1 MTSPLSD
8 LDLRSLAPDDTALLL
23 DLDGTLAAIVDRPG
37 DAVVTASAR
46 RTLSRLR
53 SALSGA
59 VAIVSGRP
67 IADVDRMLA
76 PDRLPVA
83 GIHGIER
90 RDARGGL
97 HLSDV
102 DYDRLDAVIRALE
115 EQTAHANGLLVEKKP
130 GAVTLHYRARPDLG
144 PDCERIVSALVDA
157 HPGIVL
163 LRGKMVFELKMNDRT
178 KAEAVRDFMTESPFR
193 SRRPVYAGDDTTDED
208 AFQAVRAL
216 GGIAIKVGD
225 GDTAAGYRVSGT
237 AEFLGWLSLLS
248 DHMTDRMET

>member
-8 LDLRSLAPDDTALLL
+8 LDSRSLAPDTTALLL
-23 DLDGTLAAIVDRPG
+23 DLDGTLAAIVARPG
-37 DAVVTASAR
+37 DAVVTASAK

-53 SALSGA
+53 IALSGA

-90 RDARGGL
+90 RDADGGL
-97 HLSDV
+97 HMSDI
-102 DYDRLDAVIRALE
+102 DYERLDSVVRTLD
-115 EQTAHANGLLVEKKP
+115 EQTANSDGLLVERKP
-130 GAVTLHYRARPDLG
+130 GAVSLHYRARPDLQS
-144 PDCERIVSALVDA
+144 DCERIVSALVDA

-178 KAEAVRDFMTESPFR
+178 KAEAVRDFMTEPPFR
-193 SRRPVYAGDDTTDED
+193 SRRPVYAGDDRTDED
-208 AFQAVRAL
+208 AFQAVVAL
-216 GGIAIKVGD
+216 GGVAIKVGD
-225 GDTAAGYRVSGT
+225 GETAAGYRASGT
-237 AEFLGWLSLLS
+237 PEFLNWLALMS
-248 DHMTDRMET
+248 DHMEDRMEP